1 MLLAG
6 VGWIMKVRLLLFGV
20 LRDLLPDKSDDRS
33 SLMDLPEGFKVKDVL
48 ERLSLPADLPK
59 IIFLNGAKVG
69 EEEGLTDGDRLSIFP
84 PMVGG

>member
-1 MLLAG
+1 
-6 VGWIMKVRLLLFGV
+6 MKVKLLLFGG
-20 LRDLLPDKSDDRS
+20 LRKHLPEESEGRS
-33 SLMDLPEGFKVKDVL
+33 NLMDLPEGLRVKDVL
-48 ERLSLPADLPK
+48 DRLSLPAQIPK